1 MQRPAF
7 PRRPK
12 VKIDASV
19 LAKARQRYAQDRSIG
34 GVNDPFKLPAHP
46 KGVVPEGAKTLAMD
60 SDITFQQQWA
70 AASYASG
77 AAAFSSVYQEG
88 LAFPGY
94 SYLAALAQRPEYR
107 RFAEIIATEMTRR
120 WIKVKSVSDDDE
132 AKAGKIREL
141 NDELDRLD
149 VRGVFRKIA
158 EQDAYFGRGHVYLDT
173 GSTDNRDELKTPIG
187 NGRNTIS
194 RNKFGG
200 RRDFLERLTAVEA
213 VWVYPTNYDS
223 NDPLKPSWYEP
234 STWFVMG
241 KEVHVSRLLKF
252 VGREVPDLLKPAYSF
267 GGLSMSQMAKPYVDN
282 WLRTRQSVAD
292 IIHAFSV
299 FVLSTD
305 LSESLTEGGSQLFA
319 RAELFN
325 LVRDNRGIMMINQD
339 TEGFA
344 NVSAPL
350 GSLDALQAQTQEHLA
365 SVSGIPII
373 KLLGI
378 QPAGLNS
385 SSEGEIRTF
394 YDWIHAFQE
403 KFFRPNLTKVIDFAQ
418 LSLWG
423 EVDQDLTFEFEPLWS
438 LDEKAQAEVREID
451 ARTDQ
456 LLADTGVVRPEEI
469 RAKVAADP
477 NSGFNALDADDAP
490 NLRQEEEE
498 GLEPKSG
505 AAKLAQ
511 EPDED
516 EGGEPQEADRPE
528 KPKDGGQG
536 GEAPGPL
543 DEGEDAD
550 ESEGGLSPDYLK
562 DKAVPLDKDRLK
574 QGAVKLEGDGRLDP
588 DRLRKKDSPLD
599 PDHLRG
605 KSPLDGEGRL
615 DPDYLKS

>member
-1 MQRPAF
+1 VKRPA
-7 PRRPK
+7 PRLASRKPK
-12 VKIDASV
+12 VKIDAGI
-19 LAKARQRYAQDRSIG
+19 LAKARQKYAQDRSIG
-34 GVNDPFKLPAHP
+34 GPNDPFKLPDFP
-46 KGVVPEGAKTLAMD
+46 KGVIPKGAKTLAMD
-60 SDITFQQQWA
+60 QDLTYQQQWA

-77 AAAFSSVYQEG
+77 AVGYTSAYQEG
-88 LAFPGY
+88 LAWPGY
-94 SYLAALAQRPEYR
+94 ALLAAEAQRPEYR

-120 WIKVKSVSDDDE
+120 WIKIKSVSDDDE
-132 AKAGKIREL
+132 AKADKIREL
-141 NDELDRLD
+141 NDEQDRLG
-149 VRGVFRKIA
+149 VRDAFRKIA
-158 EQDAYFGRGHVYLDT
+158 EHDSYFGRAHLYVDT
-173 GSTDNRDELKTPIG
+173 GSTKDRDELRTPIG
-187 NGRNTIS
+187 NGRDTIS

-200 RRDFLERLTAVEA
+200 CLGFLKRVVPVEP

-223 NDPLKPSWYEP
+223 NDPLEPTWYAPDSWY
-234 STWFVMG
+234 VNG
-241 KEVHVSRLLKF
+241 KEIHVSRLLKF
-252 VGREVPDLLKPAYSF
+252 VGREVPDMLKPAYAF
-267 GGLSMSQMAKPYVDN
+267 GGLSMTQMAKPYVDN

-325 LVRDNRGIMMINQD
+325 LVRDNRGLMMVNHD
-339 TEGFA
+339 TEGFS

-365 SVSGIPII
+365 AVSGIPIV

-378 QPAGLNS
+378 QPAGLNA
-385 SSEGEIRTF
+385 SSEGEIRSF
-394 YDWIHAFQE
+394 YDWIHAYQE
-403 KFFRPNLTKVIDFAQ
+403 KFFRPNLTRVIDLAQ

-477 NSGFNALDADDAP
+477 NSGFNALDKDDVP
-490 NLRQEEEE
+490 DLRQEEEQ

-516 EGGEPQEADRPE
+516 EGDEPQEAE
-528 KPKDGGQG
+528 KPKDNGS
-536 GEAPGPL
+536 
-543 DEGEDAD
+543 DEEESSSSQDD
-550 ESEGGLSPDYLK
+550 EPEGRLSPDYLR
-562 DKAVPLDKDRLK
+562 DKAVPLDADRLK
-574 QGAVKLEGDGRLDP
+574 REP
-588 DRLRKKDSPLD
+588 SPL
-599 PDHLRG
+599 
-605 KSPLDGEGRL
+605 SGEGRL
-615 DPDYLKS
+615 DHEHLRKRGNPLDVDYLKGESPLDKNYLRKR